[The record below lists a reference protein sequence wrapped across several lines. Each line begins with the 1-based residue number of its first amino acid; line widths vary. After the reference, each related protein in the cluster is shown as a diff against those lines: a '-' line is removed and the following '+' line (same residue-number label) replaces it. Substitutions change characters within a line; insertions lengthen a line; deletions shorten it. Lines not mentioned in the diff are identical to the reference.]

1 MYHKVILTSIIRR
14 GGRESLDTNT
24 LINQRQSRG
33 LRQAAGESLPSART
47 TQRAGR
53 ERLGPTGGRQTE
65 SWVGSPPTTALSARR
80 AELTSPTDRSP
91 SWIRSFHKTISPL
104 PPQPHPSAL
113 LAFTDAHGF
122 CFPIRVY
129 GWLIVSD
136 LTAYLLLNDY
146 YTDYLINRL
155 EIAFHNPTVTISN
168 KNTMRKYYYSGVDWQ
183 MSWRCMNVDVLGSTT
198 CITTEWFVAT

>member
-33 LRQAAGESLPSART
+33 LRQAAGESLSSART

-104 PPQPHPSAL
+104 PPATYSWR
-113 LAFTDAHGF
+113 TSG
-122 CFPIRVY
+122 IYRR
-129 GWLIVSD
+129 
-136 LTAYLLLNDY
+136 TRLLLSDTRLRLTHCVRPHRLPIIKLLLY
-146 YTDYLINRL
+146 RLSRQSFGNRVSQSDCYHFKQQHNEEVVLQWSRLANEL
-155 EIAFHNPTVTISN
+155 EMYECGCF
-168 KNTMRKYYYSGVDWQ
+168 
-183 MSWRCMNVDVLGSTT
+183 TT
-198 CITTEWFVAT
+198 CITTE